1 MNKKR
6 ENNFD
11 VLRIFAMVMVI
22 INHVADY
29 YLVKTNMQDS
39 IIFLFEGI
47 AHCANPVF
55 LMLTGA
61 FALEKSGGVEPEQFW
76 KKAFYKLGLPTIIF
90 AVMYWAFDI
99 YSSAITNPFRICKDI
114 ATGFYQIY
122 PHWYMSMLAGI
133 YFVLPFVARA
143 KKHVSEKTYR
153 KAVIAYFVWAI
164 VGMYFD
170 EIQSAWII
178 GLAMSYMSYVLLGNI
193 LKEWSFKKSNKVGVL
208 LIILGSTIVILD
220 YYIIYL
226 VVQQGG
232 SYYNKFL
239 WGYKAPL
246 MIVGILMVYIGFN
259 RVTVKKSFAGLAN
272 YSFYIYLSH
281 KLIMNVLYYYGTI
294 PGVIERWL
302 EGHNGIIICV
312 MAMLIFI
319 LSYAAAVICSFMQG
333 QLQRRNN
340 AMVSQ

>member
-1 MNKKR
+1 M
-6 ENNFD
+6 
-11 VLRIFAMVMVI
+11 
-22 INHVADY
+22 
-29 YLVKTNMQDS
+29 
-39 IIFLFEGI
+39 
-47 AHCANPVF
+47 
-55 LMLTGA
+55 
-61 FALEKSGGVEPEQFW
+61 
-76 KKAFYKLGLPTIIF
+76 KAFFKMGLPTIIF

-99 YSSAITNPFRICKDI
+99 YSGAITNPFRICKDI
-114 ATGFYQIY
+114 ATGFYQRY
-122 PHWYMSMLAGI
+122 PHWYMSMLTGI

-153 KAVIAYFVWAI
+153 KAMIIYFVWAI
-164 VGMYFD
+164 AGMYFD

-193 LKEWSFKKSNKVGVL
+193 LKEYNFKKSNKVGAL
-208 LIILGSTIVILD
+208 LIILGSTIMILD

-232 SYYNKFL
+232 SYYDKFL

-246 MIVGILMVYIGFN
+246 MIVGILMVYIGFSM
-259 RVTVKKSFAGLAN
+259 VTVKKPFAYLAK

-302 EGHNGIIICV
+302 EGRNGIVICV
-312 MAMLIFI
+312 MTVLIFL
-319 LSYAAAVICSFMQG
+319 LSYAVAFMCTFIQG
-333 QLQRRNN
+333 QLQRWNN
-340 AMVSQ
+340 MVIRQ